1 MNDLKPRGDSAN
13 DRDPDGVRI
22 VAREGSGGSGTRL
35 LQGLGLLVV
44 AACIGY
50 FVTPRRTDSSPN
62 VQPRAEGSTEL
73 AGEIAAAAPG
83 SAAATDPT
91 QVAQAPAS
99 NPAASSR
106 PLTPRRPATQRVDE
120 DAPEEPPELPI
131 PPDRLKDITMGEY
144 IKALNDA
151 GIHEGI
157 GAFNPPGTSPPLEG
171 VAVPPDFELPEGYVR
186 HHQSTDDG
194 QPIEPI
200 LMYSPDFEFLDE
212 NGNPIEIPEDRVV
225 PPEHAPDGLPVRIIE
240 IPKPRE
246 PGDTAR

>member
-1 MNDLKPRGDSAN
+1 MIDLKPPGDSAN

-22 VAREGSGGSGTRL
+22 VAREGSGGSGNRL
-35 LQGLGLLVV
+35 LQALGLLVV
-44 AACIGY
+44 AACVGY
-50 FVTPRRTDSSPN
+50 FVTPRRVDSSPDM
-62 VQPRAEGSTEL
+62 QPRAEGSTEL
-73 AGEIAAAAPG
+73 AGEIASAAPG
-83 SAAATDPT
+83 SAAAKAAAAT
-91 QVAQAPAS
+91 APS
-99 NPAASSR
+99 PAASSR

-131 PPDRLKDITMGEY
+131 PPDRLKDVTMGEY

-200 LMYSPDFEFLDE
+200 LMYSPDFEFLDA
-212 NGNPIEIPEDRVV
+212 NGNPIAIPEDRVV
-225 PPEHAPDGLPVRIIE
+225 PPEHVPDGLPVRIID